1 MLAWRYDI
9 KSAPITAGS
18 EQVPGSDVQLEFMD
32 LETIQFM
39 HFGLPTFWKPTD
51 KFLHGVN
58 PTYGGN
64 CQVKVTGT
72 SNDSQTGDGYW
83 PHFGGFTLW
92 PSKFT
97 PYGVAA
103 SPCGRGDVLREFADA
118 ANEWGI
124 KICYYSNPRDDGY
137 LAQKMGNISA
147 DDFITRQMG
156 MLTELMD
163 NYGPVNRFWFDGGP
177 ANVKPDPQSRPAG
190 VTSPLV
196 YSRAAEL
203 IRSHSPST
211 LISPYRGDVC
221 STTETLYTRDQPQ
234 PNSTDSTGCVDPD
247 ESGKYF
253 HPSEMHG
260 ITMQEGNDGNT
271 DARPTYWFWHDW
283 ACAGNVTGCP
293 WVGHANA
300 SRIFNS
306 YIATVGHGSVLN
318 MNIPPT
324 ATGRMNASVV
334 QVMAEA
340 GKAINDTFKLNN
352 AGSVSDVSGGCIK
365 GVASIVPT

>member
-1 MLAWRYDI
+1 
-9 KSAPITAGS
+9 
-18 EQVPGSDVQLEFMD
+18 
-32 LETIQFM
+32 
-39 HFGLPTFWKPTD
+39 
-51 KFLHGVN
+51 
-58 PTYGGN
+58 
-64 CQVKVTGT
+64 
-72 SNDSQTGDGYW
+72 
-83 PHFGGFTLW
+83 
-92 PSKFT
+92 
-97 PYGVAA
+97 
-103 SPCGRGDVLREFADA
+103 
-118 ANEWGI
+118 
-124 KICYYSNPRDDGY
+124 
-137 LAQKMGNISA
+137 
-147 DDFITRQMG
+147 

-293 WVGHANA
+293 WVGHANVSRALIQLNACPLFFWTFTFIIHICIYVGPDLYLPSLFIFPRLFHPSSSSSLLAARLLMHLRKLTHLLPTIVLSSFPDVA
-300 SRIFNS
+300 SPPTSYMHAFICVLEGFSNLQFVYCNCWTRIGLEYEHPANS
-306 YIATVGHGSVLN
+306 YWSDERFRSASDGGS
-318 MNIPPT
+318 
-324 ATGRMNASVV
+324 
-334 QVMAEA
+334 
-340 GKAINDTFKLNN
+340 GKGDK
-352 AGSVSDVSGGCIK
+352 
-365 GVASIVPT
+365 

>member
-1 MLAWRYDI
+1 MLTLA
-9 KSAPITAGS
+9 
-18 EQVPGSDVQLEFMD
+18 
-32 LETIQFM
+32 
-39 HFGLPTFWKPTD
+39 
-51 KFLHGVN
+51 
-58 PTYGGN
+58 TYFFF
-64 CQVKVTGT
+64 C
-72 SNDSQTGDGYW
+72 S
-83 PHFGGFTLW
+83 
-92 PSKFT
+92 
-97 PYGVAA
+97 
-103 SPCGRGDVLREFADA
+103 
-118 ANEWGI
+118 
-124 KICYYSNPRDDGY
+124 
-137 LAQKMGNISA
+137 QKMGNISA

-293 WVGHANA
+293 WVGHANVSRALIQLNACPLFFWTFTFIIHICIYVGPDLYLPSPFYISPFISSFFFFFA
-300 SRIFNS
+300 SS
-306 YIATVGHGSVLN
+306 SPVA
-318 MNIPPT
+318 
-324 ATGRMNASVV
+324 NAP
-334 QVMAEA
+334 AEA
-340 GKAINDTFKLNN
+340 NTPAANDF
-352 AGSVSDVSGGCIK
+352 SFFFSGRRLSTDIIHACIYMC
-365 GVASIVPT
+365 S